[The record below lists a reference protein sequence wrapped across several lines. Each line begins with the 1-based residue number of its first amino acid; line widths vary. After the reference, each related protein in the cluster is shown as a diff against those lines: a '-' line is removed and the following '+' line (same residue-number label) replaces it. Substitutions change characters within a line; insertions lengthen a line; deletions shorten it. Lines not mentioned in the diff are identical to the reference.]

1 MAKNKKSGQHNPTTQ
16 GSPDSVRGNLGALII
31 EVQKTNALLE
41 SDSPIMD
48 VQTRALENINFFIA
62 DIYADVHA
70 IAEQMAG
77 DKLKELEASK
87 EREKQMEDMINALK
101 GLDKPQK
108 KEKSGGDFS
117 WLGLAAS
124 LITGLVAGGMAF
136 IKNYIQGLTTLW
148 SGIAKALKID
158 GIILKMFN
166 NLKTAFNFISDIV
179 SKGFTKIWG
188 FISKVFDNKLFAAI
202 GNFFTKMFN
211 GFAKLTNLTGI
222 MDEFGDLW
230 KSVKG
235 VFGMIFGPESSLS
248 KFFSFFGKGGGGFV
262 SYFDDLL
269 KFFQP
274 LTSFFKGLGS
284 ILGKLALPL
293 QVIMSVFDTVK
304 GALDG
309 WNNTQGTFM
318 DKLFGAIQ
326 GGLSGLLNG
335 LIGGLLDLLKGG
347 LAWILNFFG
356 MKDAATWLES
366 FSFSTMITDTI
377 NAIGGFIKG
386 IINSVIEFF
395 QQAPAQMVESI
406 SNAVANVA
414 EAAKDVLKS
423 LLRMV
428 LPDPSK
434 GMAQKLASKA
444 IPDAIYEFA
453 GMDPKTG
460 AIIEEKAP
468 EAQPT
473 GAKTGQGLQQAQ
485 VQNQQAT
492 SEVQQSQAAVAATPP
507 QVAVSGGGGGGGQ
520 QASGPSVVPVSS
532 SSTKWDQEDAMARG
546 QFMGA

>member
-1 MAKNKKSGQHNPTTQ
+1 MAKNKKSGQYNPTTQ

-77 DKLKELEASK
+77 DKLKELEAAK
-87 EREKQMEDMINALK
+87 ERDKQMQDMIEALK
-101 GLDKPQK
+101 EKRKPDEKPK
-108 KEKSGGDFS
+108 KDGDFS

-124 LITGLVAGGMAF
+124 LVTGLVAGGMAF
-136 IKNYIQGLTTLW
+136 IANYLKGLQTLW
-148 SGIAKALKID
+148 SGITKALKID
-158 GIILKMFN
+158 GIILKLFN
-166 NLKTAFNFISDIV
+166 VVKNGFMYIDDLI
-179 SKGFTKIWG
+179 SKGFSKAWG
-188 FISKVFDNKLFAAI
+188 FISKVFDNKLFATVA
-202 GNFFTKMFN
+202 NFFTKMFN
-211 GFAKLTNLTGI
+211 GFAKLTGLTGI
-222 MDEFGDLW
+222 MDEFADLW
-230 KSVKG
+230 KNAKG
-235 VFGMIFGPESSLS
+235 IFGMIFGPESAMA
-248 KFFSFFGKGGGGFV
+248 KFFGFFGKGGGGFI

-284 ILGKLALPL
+284 ILGKLAVPL
-293 QVIMSVFDTVK
+293 QVIMSIWDTVS

-309 WNNTQGTFM
+309 WNKTEGTFM

-335 LIGGLLDLLKGG
+335 LIGGLLDLLKDG
-347 LAWILNFFG
+347 LSWILEFFG
-356 MKDAATWLES
+356 MKDAAAWLDS
-366 FSFSTMITDTI
+366 FSFKDMITNTI

-395 QQAPAQMVESI
+395 QQAPGQMIESI
-406 SNAVANVA
+406 SNAVANIGQ
-414 EAAKDVLKS
+414 AAKDVLKY

-444 IPDAIYEFA
+444 IPDSIYEFA

-460 AIIEEKAP
+460 KITEEKAP
-468 EAQPT
+468 EAQPA
-473 GAKTGQGLQQAQ
+473 GAMTGQSLQQAQ
-485 VQNQQAT
+485 VQNTNAT
-492 SEVQQSQAAVAATPP
+492 AEVQQAQAAAAAEGTKLNLRPSL
-507 QVAVSGGGGGGGQ
+507 QRQ
-520 QASGPSVVPVSS
+520 QQSAGPSVVPITST
-532 SSTKWDQEDAMARG
+532 STKWDPEDAMARG
-546 QFMGA
+546 AYGLGA